1 MTLYLETLNNRCGK
15 GNNFVLRSLAARK
28 GPPDA
33 VFLRNPDARLVDPG
47 STDGSISAARATGQ
61 CSSSTEIAR
70 LRLRGEGWERAV
82 FLTLGKVAEA
92 QGAIGYHLAQ
102 LRGRKVRLIEY
113 K

>member
-1 MTLYLETLNNRCGK
+1 
-15 GNNFVLRSLAARK
+15 
-28 GPPDA
+28 
-33 VFLRNPDARLVDPG
+33 
-47 STDGSISAARATGQ
+47 
-61 CSSSTEIAR
+61 
-70 LRLRGEGWERAV
+70 V